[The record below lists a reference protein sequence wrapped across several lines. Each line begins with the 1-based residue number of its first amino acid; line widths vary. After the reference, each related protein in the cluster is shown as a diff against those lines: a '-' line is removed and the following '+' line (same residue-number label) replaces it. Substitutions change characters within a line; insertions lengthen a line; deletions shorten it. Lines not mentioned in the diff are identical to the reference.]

1 MARDPGSSQ
10 LVLWLQSCIK
20 YREKTAFVPKSSQ
33 TVLQQQCYSDQARK
47 YFIPLNKVKTLE
59 MPVAQNSQAQY
70 CLSLRIVLVS
80 SECRQTPCLQECRA
94 LVCLGFY
101 SVWVA
106 AESTPRVRFSAV
118 HPVCGITQRGA
129 PSADHSQSFLNCKS
143 SLSWV
148 VGPCSHSTALWLL
161 PRRPCLLSRGN
172 TTP

>member
-1 MARDPGSSQ
+1 
-10 LVLWLQSCIK
+10 
-20 YREKTAFVPKSSQ
+20 
-33 TVLQQQCYSDQARK
+33 
-47 YFIPLNKVKTLE
+47 
-59 MPVAQNSQAQY
+59 MPIAQNSQAQY

-129 PSADHSQSFLNCKS
+129 PSADHSQSFLSCKS

-148 VGPCSHSTALWLL
+148 VEPCSHSTALWLL

-172 TTP
+172 TTPWESWHLFCHTVTWPRTAAVPGIAWHPSGYVFISKPFLNRKNSAQDSRLLIIYALNGS